1 MLDKSQH
8 QIDADLPGLLR
19 SSSRH
24 QSSQPP
30 PRGLSLLSFVYCLLD
45 PSGAH
50 LTGTECVMLLLP
62 NLQDDHQF
70 STLYNQTRNRPSDF
84 TLEPLSVLLL
94 DVQSLSVH
102 SNIGTMRSSTITF
115 SSMMSLTS
123 TSASTASLLLFLC
136 SFHCRRVAAP
146 TAVATVAI
154 WLICSFG

>member
-1 MLDKSQH
+1 M
-8 QIDADLPGLLR
+8 
-19 SSSRH
+19 
-24 QSSQPP
+24 
-30 PRGLSLLSFVYCLLD
+30 
-45 PSGAH
+45 
-50 LTGTECVMLLLP
+50 LLP

-70 STLYNQTRNRPSDF
+70 SALYNQTRNRPSDF
-84 TLEPLSVLLL
+84 TLEPLFVLLL

-136 SFHCRRVAAP
+136 SFRYRRVAAP

-154 WLICSFG
+154 WLICNFG